1 MFSVSWQEL
10 DSKIDSLESD
20 VNSASNWLNSYNRDE
35 WLKIMSLCIEI
46 NENFK
51 GVRYPTKNERSVA
64 WQRFFNLR
72 HKAYEERNRIQK
84 TTSKERKSEIY
95 GMLYAVDYDW
105 LADFIVGQ
113 VLSFGLM
120 ATRAEE
126 MKWAGQ
132 KLKEA
137 GQYFSSVKHEMTR
150 EDKAEIFNRI
160 VDIRNNHDLFWSRYK
175 EISRQQYEKRREEKQ
190 RAWEEKQ
197 RAWEQKQE
205 KSRMIRN
212 RIENNLEKNRERLA
226 KALNA
231 LERCRENRR
240 NLQSK
245 IYDSDSDEWRSKAEG
260 WLDELDDKIEDIES
274 SVERLRDWISEDRD
288 KLNNWS

>member
-1 MFSVSWQEL
+1 MFSISWQEL
-10 DSKIDSLESD
+10 DRKIDTLESN

-35 WLKIMSLCIEI
+35 WSRIMSLCKEI

-51 GVRYPTKNERSVA
+51 GVRYPAKNERSVA

-72 HKAYEERNRIQK
+72 HKAYEERNRILK
-84 TTSKERKSEIY
+84 ATSRERKGEIY

-105 LADFIVGQ
+105 LADVIVGQ

-137 GQYFSSVKHEMTR
+137 GQYFSRVKHEMTR
-150 EDKAEIFNRI
+150 EDKAEVFNRI
-160 VDIRNNHDLFWSRYK
+160 VDIRSNHDHFWSRYK
-175 EISRQQYEKRREEKQ
+175 EISREQYEKRKEEKQ

-212 RIENNLEKNRERLA
+212 RIENNLEKNMDRLS
-226 KALNA
+226 KALSA
-231 LERCRENRR
+231 LERCRENRS

-245 IYDSDSDEWRSKAEG
+245 IYESYSDEWRSKAEG

-274 SVERLRDWISEDRD
+274 SVERLRNWVSEDRD
-288 KLNNWS
+288 KLDNWN